1 MLDVSFDVSFD
12 VFTSVSSAMA
22 DWIWSG
28 DPNKQVSPKI
38 CRMAFPLTNGSCLSK
53 LTVKGLGIAIIAG
66 ACFNKMPIMLNILN
80 SKSAAGLS
88 RTAVYGETIC
98 YANSFFYNGLAGHPL
113 TAYGENGALA
123 FQSIAI
129 ILLMWHFSESAS
141 KVSMPEQ
148 VAATVFPAVY
158 IVGVAI
164 MLPADWQYL
173 LLLFGLASSNVLEG
187 LTNNGNSAD
196 PTHRCPI
203 DFHHFFKSRG
213 GSIRILTTIKEVGWD
228 MAVLSGFL
236 LCTALNAIMFFQHF
250 LYRATTETFMRELK
264 EKKES

>member
-1 MLDVSFDVSFD
+1 MYAMLDVSFDVSFD

-98 YANSFFYNGLAGHPL
+98 YANSFFYDGLAGHPL

-173 LLLFGLASSNVLEG
+173 LLLSGWPVLMY
-187 LTNNGNSAD
+187 
-196 PTHRCPI
+196 
-203 DFHHFFKSRG
+203 SRG
-213 GSIRILTTIKEVGWD
+213 SQIMETRRIQHPGAQSIFTTFLNLVGD
-228 MAVLSGFL
+228 RFE
-236 LCTALNAIMFFQHF
+236 
-250 LYRATTETFMRELK
+250 Y
-264 EKKES
+264 